1 MPKDK
6 KKRKDKEVSVLRKED
21 MPPGGVAVSEKVYNN
36 GFAIYGRSGTG
47 KTTLAASF
55 PKPILYLNI
64 LDDGT
69 DSISEHGDDITVVD
83 IRTPD
88 DFHKIIQWALEKAAK
103 GKLKYKTI
111 VADTL
116 TQLQTMLVR
125 ELFEAKKKKDKKLQE
140 RQPGD
145 WGTMTKQDWGAIA
158 GDMKAAIQDVRNL
171 PLEQV
176 FICQERIFNLGDEED
191 EDEALAPEVGARL
204 SPSVKDDLNASV
216 SIIGHTFIRVKRTKK
231 KDDNNKTYWEAKKQ
245 FSLHLGPHE
254 IYTTKMR
261 KPKKVK
267 APDFIVDPTY
277 EDIMAIM
284 KEGVN

>member
-6 KKRKDKEVSVLRKED
+6 SKRKDKEVSVLRKED
-21 MPPGGVAVSEKVYNN
+21 MPPGGRPVAEKEYHN

-47 KTTLAASF
+47 KTTLSATF

-69 DSISEHGDDITVVD
+69 DSINDEKDITVVD
-83 IRTPD
+83 IKSSD
-88 DFHKIIQWALEKAAK
+88 DFHKIIQWALEKANK
-103 GKLKYKTI
+103 GKLKYKSI
-111 VADTL
+111 VVDTL
-116 TQLQTMLVR
+116 TQLQGMLVR
-125 ELFEAKKKKDKKLQE
+125 EMFEEKKKKDSRLKDKQA
-140 RQPGD
+140 GD

-171 PLEQV
+171 PLEQA

-231 KDDNNKTYWEAKKQ
+231 KDEKNKTYWDIKKQ

-254 IYTTKMR
+254 IYTTKVR
-261 KPKKVK
+261 KPKKIK

-277 EDIMAIM
+277 EDIMAIV
-284 KEGVN
+284 KEGNN

>member
-6 KKRKDKEVSVLRKED
+6 KKRKDSEVSVLRKED
-21 MPPGGVAVSEKVYNN
+21 MPPGGKSVAEMRYHN

-47 KTTLAASF
+47 KTTVAASF

-69 DSISEHGDDITVVD
+69 DSIAEHGDDITVVN
-83 IRTPD
+83 IRSSE
-88 DFHKIIQWALEKAAK
+88 DFHNIIQWALEKAAK

-111 VADTL
+111 VADTM
-116 TQLQTMLVR
+116 TQLQSMLVR
-125 ELFEAKKKKDKKLQE
+125 ELFEDKKKKDKKLQE
-140 RQPGD
+140 KQPGD

-158 GDMKAAIQDVRNL
+158 GDMKAAIQDMRNL

-191 EDEALAPEVGARL
+191 EDDNLAPEVGARL

-216 SIIGHTFIRVKRTKK
+216 SIIGHTFIRVERKKVKDESGKTVWKTKK
-231 KDDNNKTYWEAKKQ
+231 R
-245 FSLHLGPHE
+245 FSMHLGPHE
-254 IYTTKMR
+254 IYTTKVR

-284 KEGVN
+284 KEGI